1 MAFLTLP
8 DKVEIMEVCPR
19 DGFQSVKEFIPTEH
33 KVAIIDGLAGT
44 GISSMEV
51 TSFVS
56 PKAIPQMADAADV
69 LAEFKK
75 KWKGKVTSIAL
86 IPNLRGAE
94 GAMASGVDWMNFVI
108 SASEAHNQAN
118 TKRTVD
124 ESIAEMEKV
133 AALKGSTKLRVSV
146 ATAFACP
153 FAGPVA
159 PEKVVRVIDRAL
171 EAGADGITMADTI
184 GTADPK
190 YLTST
195 LSVIREK
202 YGDYPFTLH
211 LHDTYGMALANM
223 VATMG
228 LGIASFDAAAGGL
241 GGCPFAPGAAGN
253 AATEDM
259 VNMAERMGIST
270 GIDILKVLSV
280 VRTMESVYGL
290 KINSHLAATKMGRDG
305 GEGCCSQEAD
315 N

>member
-1 MAFLTLP
+1 MAFPSLP
-8 DKVEIMEVCPR
+8 QKIEIMEVCPR

-69 LAEFKK
+69 MAEFKK
-75 KWKGKVTSIAL
+75 KWQGKVTSIAL

-94 GAMASGVDWMNFVI
+94 GALASGVDWMNFVI
-108 SASEAHNQAN
+108 SASRDHNMAN

-159 PEKVVRVIDRAL
+159 PEKVLRVIDRAL

-190 YLTST
+190 YVTST
-195 LSVIREK
+195 LSVIRQK

-223 VATMG
+223 VAAMG
-228 LGIASFDAAAGGL
+228 LGFASFDAAAGGL

-259 VNMAERMGIST
+259 ANMAESMGIAT

-280 VRTMESVYGL
+280 VRTMESAYGL

-305 GEGCCSQEAD
+305 GEGSCS
-315 N
+315 

>member
-1 MAFLTLP
+1 MAFPSLP
-8 DKVEIMEVCPR
+8 QKIEIMEVCPR

-44 GISSMEV
+44 GISSMEA

-69 LAEFKK
+69 MAEFKK
-75 KWKGKVTSIAL
+75 KWQGKVTSIAL

-94 GAMASGVDWMNFVI
+94 GALASGVDWMNFVI
-108 SASEAHNQAN
+108 SASRDHNMAN

-159 PEKVVRVIDRAL
+159 PEKVLRVIDRAL

-190 YLTST
+190 YVTST
-195 LSVIREK
+195 LSVIRQK

-223 VATMG
+223 VAAMG
-228 LGIASFDAAAGGL
+228 LGFASFDAAAGGL

-259 VNMAERMGIST
+259 ANMAERMGIAT

-280 VRTMESVYGL
+280 VRTMESAYGL

-305 GEGCCSQEAD
+305 GEGSCS
-315 N
+315 

>member
-1 MAFLTLP
+1 MAFPSLP
-8 DKVEIMEVCPR
+8 QKIEIMEVCPR

-69 LAEFKK
+69 MAEFKK
-75 KWKGKVTSIAL
+75 KWQGKVTSIAL

-94 GAMASGVDWMNFVI
+94 GALASGVDWMNFVI
-108 SASEAHNQAN
+108 SASRDHNMAN

-159 PEKVVRVIDRAL
+159 PEKVLRVIDRAL

-190 YLTST
+190 YVTST
-195 LSVIREK
+195 LSVIRQK

-223 VATMG
+223 VAAMG
-228 LGIASFDAAAGGL
+228 LGFASFDAAAGGL

-259 VNMAERMGIST
+259 ANMAESMGIAT

-280 VRTMESVYGL
+280 VRTMESAYGL
-290 KINSHLAATKMGRDG
+290 KISSHLAATKMGRDG
-305 GEGCCSQEAD
+305 GEGSCS
-315 N
+315 

>member
-211 LHDTYGMALANM
+211 LHDTYGRALANM
-223 VATMG
+223 VAAMG

>member
-1 MAFLTLP
+1 
-8 DKVEIMEVCPR
+8 
-19 DGFQSVKEFIPTEH
+19 
-33 KVAIIDGLAGT
+33 
-44 GISSMEV
+44 MEV

-69 LAEFKK
+69 MAEFNT

-94 GAMASGVDWMNFVI
+94 GALASGVDWINFVI
-108 SASEAHNQAN
+108 SASGDHNMAN
-118 TKRTVD
+118 TRRTVD

-159 PEKVVRVIDRAL
+159 PEKVLRVIDRAL

-190 YLTST
+190 YVTST

-223 VATMG
+223 AAAMG
-228 LGIASFDAAAGGL
+228 LGFASFDAAAGGL

-259 VNMAERMGIST
+259 VNMAESMGIKT

-290 KINSHLAATKMGRDG
+290 KINSHLAATKMGRES
-305 GEGCCSQEAD
+305 GEGFCS
-315 N
+315 

>member
-1 MAFLTLP
+1 MALLPFLP
-8 DKVEIMEVCPR
+8 QKVEIMEVCPR
-19 DGFQSVKEFIPTEH
+19 DGFQSVKQFIPTEH
-33 KVAIIDGLAGT
+33 KVAIIDGLAVT

-69 LAEFKK
+69 MAEFIR

-94 GAMASGVDWMNFVI
+94 GALASGVDWMNFVI
-108 SASEAHNQAN
+108 SASQDHNMAN
-118 TKRTVD
+118 TRRTVD

-133 AALKGSTKLRVSV
+133 AAMKGSTKLRVSV

-159 PEKVVRVIDRAL
+159 PEKVLRVIDRAL

-190 YLTST
+190 YVTST

-223 VATMG
+223 VAAMG
-228 LGIASFDAAAGGL
+228 LGFASFDAAAGGL

-259 VNMAERMGIST
+259 VNMAERMGIAT
-270 GIDILKVLSV
+270 GIDVLKVLSV
-280 VRTMESVYGL
+280 VRTMESAYGL
-290 KINSHLAATKMGRDG
+290 RINSHLAATKLGRESD
-305 GEGCCSQEAD
+305 EGCCS
-315 N
+315 

>member
-1 MAFLTLP
+1 MAFPSLP
-8 DKVEIMEVCPR
+8 QKIEIMEVCPR

-69 LAEFKK
+69 MAEFKK
-75 KWKGKVTSIAL
+75 KWQGKVTSIAL

-94 GAMASGVDWMNFVI
+94 GALASGVDWMNFVI
-108 SASEAHNQAN
+108 SASQDHNMAN

-159 PEKVVRVIDRAL
+159 PEKVLRVIDRAL

-190 YLTST
+190 YVTST
-195 LSVIREK
+195 LSVIRQK

-211 LHDTYGMALANM
+211 LHDTYGMALSNM
-223 VATMG
+223 VAAMG
-228 LGIASFDAAAGGL
+228 LGFASFDAAAGGL

-259 VNMAERMGIST
+259 ANMAESMGIAT

-280 VRTMESVYGL
+280 VRTMESAYGL
-290 KINSHLAATKMGRDG
+290 KINSHLAATKMGRES
-305 GEGCCSQEAD
+305 GEGSCS
-315 N
+315 

>member
-1 MAFLTLP
+1 MAFPPLP
-8 DKVEIMEVCPR
+8 QKVEIMEVCPR
-19 DGFQSVKEFIPTEH
+19 DDFQSVKEFIPTEH

-69 LAEFKK
+69 MAEFKK
-75 KWKGKVTSIAL
+75 KWQGKVTSIAL
-86 IPNLRGAE
+86 ILILRGAE
-94 GAMASGVDWMNFVI
+94 GALASGVDWMNFVI
-108 SASEAHNQAN
+108 SASRVHNMAN

-133 AALKGSTKLRVSV
+133 AALKGSTKLRVAV

-153 FAGPVA
+153 LAGPVA
-159 PEKVVRVIDRAL
+159 PEKVLRVIDRAL

-190 YLTST
+190 YVTST
-195 LSVIREK
+195 LSVIRQK

-223 VATMG
+223 VAAMG
-228 LGIASFDAAAGGL
+228 LGFASFDAAAGGL

-259 VNMAERMGIST
+259 ANMAESMGIAT

-280 VRTMESVYGL
+280 VRTMESAYGL

-305 GEGCCSQEAD
+305 GEGSCS
-315 N
+315 

>member
-1 MAFLTLP
+1 MAFLPLP
-8 DKVEIMEVCPR
+8 GAVEIMEVCPR

-33 KVAIIDGLAGT
+33 KVAIIDGLAET
-44 GISSMEV
+44 GISAMEV

-69 LAEFKK
+69 MAEFKK
-75 KWKGKVTSIAL
+75 KWQGKVTSIAL

-94 GAMASGVDWMNFVI
+94 GALASGVDWINFVI
-108 SASEAHNQAN
+108 SASGDHNMAN
-118 TKRTVD
+118 TRRTVD

-159 PEKVVRVIDRAL
+159 PEKVLRVIDRAL

-190 YLTST
+190 YVTST

-223 VATMG
+223 AAAMG
-228 LGIASFDAAAGGL
+228 LGFASFDAAAGGL

-259 VNMAERMGIST
+259 VNMAESMGIKT

-290 KINSHLAATKMGRDG
+290 KINSHLAATKMGRES
-305 GEGCCSQEAD
+305 GEGFCS
-315 N
+315 

>member
-1 MAFLTLP
+1 MAFPSLP
-8 DKVEIMEVCPR
+8 QKIEIMEVCPR

-69 LAEFKK
+69 MAEFKK
-75 KWKGKVTSIAL
+75 KWQGKVTSIAL

-94 GAMASGVDWMNFVI
+94 GALASGVDWMNFVI
-108 SASEAHNQAN
+108 SASRDHNMAN

-159 PEKVVRVIDRAL
+159 PEKVLRVIDRAL

-190 YLTST
+190 YVTST
-195 LSVIREK
+195 LSVIRQK

-211 LHDTYGMALANM
+211 LHDTYGMALSNM
-223 VATMG
+223 VAAMG
-228 LGIASFDAAAGGL
+228 LGFASFDAAAGGL

-259 VNMAERMGIST
+259 ANMAESMGIAT

-280 VRTMESVYGL
+280 VRTMESAYGL
-290 KINSHLAATKMGRDG
+290 KINSHLAATKMGRES
-305 GEGCCSQEAD
+305 GEGSCS
-315 N
+315 

>member
-1 MAFLTLP
+1 MAFPSLP
-8 DKVEIMEVCPR
+8 QKIEIMEVCPR

-69 LAEFKK
+69 MAEFKK
-75 KWKGKVTSIAL
+75 KWQGKVTSIAL

-94 GAMASGVDWMNFVI
+94 GALASGVDWMNFVI
-108 SASEAHNQAN
+108 SASRDHNMAN

-159 PEKVVRVIDRAL
+159 PEKVLRVIDRAL

-190 YLTST
+190 YVTST

-223 VATMG
+223 VAAMG
-228 LGIASFDAAAGGL
+228 LGFASFDAAAGGL

-259 VNMAERMGIST
+259 VNMAESMGIKT

-280 VRTMESVYGL
+280 VRTMESAYGL
-290 KINSHLAATKMGRDG
+290 KISSHLAATKMGRDG
-305 GEGCCSQEAD
+305 GEGSCS
-315 N
+315 

>member
-1 MAFLTLP
+1 MAFLPLP
-8 DKVEIMEVCPR
+8 GAVEIMEVCPR

-44 GISSMEV
+44 GISAMEV

-69 LAEFKK
+69 LAEFNT

-94 GAMASGVDWMNFVI
+94 GALASGVDWMNFVI
-108 SASEAHNQAN
+108 SASGDHNMAN
-118 TKRTVD
+118 TRRTVD

-159 PEKVVRVIDRAL
+159 PEKVLRVIDRAL

-190 YLTST
+190 YVTST

-223 VATMG
+223 AAAMG
-228 LGIASFDAAAGGL
+228 LGFASFDAAAGGL

-259 VNMAERMGIST
+259 VNMAESMGIKT

-280 VRTMESVYGL
+280 VRTMESLYGL
-290 KINSHLAATKMGRDG
+290 KINSHLAATKMGRES
-305 GEGCCSQEAD
+305 GEGCCS
-315 N
+315 

>member
-1 MAFLTLP
+1 MAFPSLP
-8 DKVEIMEVCPR
+8 QKIEIMEVCPR

-69 LAEFKK
+69 MAEFKK
-75 KWKGKVTSIAL
+75 KWQGKVTSIAL

-94 GAMASGVDWMNFVI
+94 GALASGVDWMNFVI
-108 SASEAHNQAN
+108 SASRDHNMAN

-159 PEKVVRVIDRAL
+159 PEKVLRVIDRAL

-190 YLTST
+190 YVTST
-195 LSVIREK
+195 LSVIRQK

-223 VATMG
+223 VAAMG
-228 LGIASFDAAAGGL
+228 LGFASFDAAAGGL

-259 VNMAERMGIST
+259 ANMAERMGIAT

-290 KINSHLAATKMGRDG
+290 KISSHLAATKMGRDG
-305 GEGCCSQEAD
+305 GEGCCS
-315 N
+315 

>member
-1 MAFLTLP
+1 MAFPSLP
-8 DKVEIMEVCPR
+8 QKIEIMEVCPR

-69 LAEFKK
+69 MAEFKK
-75 KWKGKVTSIAL
+75 KWQGKVTSIAL

-94 GAMASGVDWMNFVI
+94 GALASGVDWMNFVI
-108 SASEAHNQAN
+108 SASQDHNMAN

-159 PEKVVRVIDRAL
+159 PEKVLRVIDRAL

-190 YLTST
+190 YVTST
-195 LSVIREK
+195 LSVIRQK

-223 VATMG
+223 VAAMG
-228 LGIASFDAAAGGL
+228 LGFASFDAAAGGL

-259 VNMAERMGIST
+259 ANMAERMGIAT

-290 KINSHLAATKMGRDG
+290 KISSHLAATKMGRDG
-305 GEGCCSQEAD
+305 GEGCCS
-315 N
+315 